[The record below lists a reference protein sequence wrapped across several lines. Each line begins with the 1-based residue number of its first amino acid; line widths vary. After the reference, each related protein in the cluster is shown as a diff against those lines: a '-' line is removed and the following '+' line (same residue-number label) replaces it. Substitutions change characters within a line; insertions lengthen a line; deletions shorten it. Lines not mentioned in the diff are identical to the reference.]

1 MYFYLFNR
9 HVETIVSKDACLGGK
24 KQKGNQESNYYKS

>member
-9 HVETIVSKDACLGGK
+9 HVETIVSKDACLGGE
-24 KQKGNQESNYYKS
+24 KQKENQGSKYYKS